1 MPRPGLSGFVLG
13 TCAAACWGFGPVATK
28 AALAGY
34 SPEVV
39 GVVRLGAAA
48 LCFRVLAGAGGRWW
62 PDEPWLVLAGVA
74 LGLDFLLFTYGV
86 QLTTAASAGLLVNF
100 GQVANIVLARVVLG
114 EALTPRRLI
123 GAALTFAGVLMVA
136 TSGEETAGSGSL
148 LGNVLIMIA
157 GITWA
162 TYSVAQRRAARRSN
176 VSQLLSPI
184 FVVATLV
191 AALSLGAS
199 GAWHDPG
206 GARPTTMLLAAVAVS
221 TVAPYLLYSHGQ
233 ELLDVVVLTIVLA
246 STPVFAVGLSWLLLG
261 DVITWQMVAGGIVI
275 LGGIVVVALEHSRPK
290 TASWVGEEPRV

>member
-1 MPRPGLSGFVLG
+1 
-13 TCAAACWGFGPVATK
+13 
-28 AALAGY
+28 
-34 SPEVV
+34 
-39 GVVRLGAAA
+39 
-48 LCFRVLAGAGGRWW
+48 
-62 PDEPWLVLAGVA
+62 
-74 LGLDFLLFTYGV
+74 
-86 QLTTAASAGLLVNF
+86 
-100 GQVANIVLARVVLG
+100 
-114 EALTPRRLI
+114 
-123 GAALTFAGVLMVA
+123 
-136 TSGEETAGSGSL
+136 
-148 LGNVLIMIA
+148 VLIMIA
-157 GITWA
+157 GINWA

>member
-100 GQVANIVLARVVLG
+100 GQVASIVLARVVLG

-136 TSGEETAGSGSL
+136 TSGGETAGSGSL

-206 GARPTTMLLAAVAVS
+206 GARPTTMLLASVAVS

-246 STPVFAVGLSWLLLG
+246 STPVFAVALSWLLLG

-275 LGGIVVVALEHSRPK
+275 LVGIVVVALER
-290 TASWVGEEPRV
+290 R

>member
-1 MPRPGLSGFVLG
+1 M
-13 TCAAACWGFGPVATK
+13 ATK
-28 AALAGY
+28 AALGGY

-39 GVVRLGAAA
+39 GVVRLAGAA
-48 LCFRVLAGAGGRWW
+48 LCFRALAGPGGRWW

-74 LGLDFLLFTYGV
+74 LGLDFVLFTYGV
-86 QLTTAASAGLLVNF
+86 HLTSAASAGLLVNF
-100 GQVANIVLARVVLG
+100 GQVANIVLARLVLG
-114 EALTPRRLI
+114 EDLTPRRLL
-123 GAALTFAGVLMVA
+123 GAALTFAGVIMVA
-136 TSGEETAGSGSL
+136 ASAGDTAASGSL

-157 GITWA
+157 GVTWA

-191 AALSLGAS
+191 SALALAAP

-206 GARPTTMLLAAVAVS
+206 GTRPTTMLLAAVAVS

-261 DVITWQMVAGGIVI
+261 DVITWQMVAGGVVI
-275 LGGIVVVALEHSRPK
+275 LAGIVVVALER
-290 TASWVGEEPRV
+290 R

>member
-28 AALAGY
+28 AALGGY

-39 GVVRLGAAA
+39 GLVRLGGAA
-48 LCFRVLAGAGGRWW
+48 LWFRVLAR
-62 PDEPWLVLAGVA
+62 L
-74 LGLDFLLFTYGV
+74 
-86 QLTTAASAGLLVNF
+86 
-100 GQVANIVLARVVLG
+100 VLG
-114 EALTPRRLI
+114 EDLTPRRLL
-123 GAALTFAGVLMVA
+123 GAALTFAGVIMVA
-136 TSGEETAGSGSL
+136 ASAGDTAASGSL

-157 GITWA
+157 GVTWA
-162 TYSVAQRRAARRSN
+162 TYAVAQRRAARRSN

-191 AALSLGAS
+191 SALALAAP

-206 GARPTTMLLAAVAVS
+206 GSRPTAMLLAAVAVS

-246 STPVFAVGLSWLLLG
+246 STPVFAVGLSWLLRG
-261 DVITWQMVAGGIVI
+261 EVSTWQMVAGGVVI
-275 LGGIVVVALEHSRPK
+275 LAGIVVVALER
-290 TASWVGEEPRV
+290 R

>member
-28 AALAGY
+28 AALGGY

-39 GVVRLGAAA
+39 GIVRLGGAA
-48 LCFRVLAGAGGRWW
+48 LCFRVLAGRGGRWW

-74 LGLDFLLFTYGV
+74 LGLDFVLFTYGV
-86 QLTTAASAGLLVNF
+86 KLTSAASAGLLVNF
-100 GQVANIVLARVVLG
+100 GQVANIVLARLVLG
-114 EALTPRRLI
+114 EDLTPRRLL
-123 GAALTFAGVLMVA
+123 GAALTFAGVIMVA
-136 TSGEETAGSGSL
+136 ASAGDTAASGSL

-157 GITWA
+157 GATWA
-162 TYSVAQRRAARRSN
+162 TYAVAQRRAARRSN

-191 AALSLGAS
+191 SALALAAP

-206 GARPTTMLLAAVAVS
+206 GTRPTTMLLAAVAVS

-233 ELLDVVVLTIVLA
+233 ELLDVVVLTLVLA

-261 DVITWQMVAGGIVI
+261 DVITWRMVAGGVVI
-275 LGGIVVVALEHSRPK
+275 LAGIVVVALER
-290 TASWVGEEPRV
+290 R

>member
-28 AALAGY
+28 AALGGY

-39 GVVRLGAAA
+39 GVVRLGGAA
-48 LCFRVLAGAGGRWW
+48 LCFRALAGPGGRWW

-86 QLTTAASAGLLVNF
+86 QLTSAASAGLLVNF

-114 EALTPRRLI
+114 EALTPRRLL
-123 GAALTFAGVLMVA
+123 GAALTFAGVRHGGDQRR
-136 TSGEETAGSGSL
+136 TDSAGSGSL
-148 LGNVLIMIA
+148 TGNVLIMVA
-157 GITWA
+157 GVTWA

-191 AALSLGAS
+191 SALALAAP

-275 LGGIVVVALEHSRPK
+275 LGGIVVVALER
-290 TASWVGEEPRV
+290 R